1 MRNETIHVLLI
12 HSDEKHDSYKSYGAS
27 SSSSEKL
34 ESIELLGLGR
44 ERGISAP
51 GTMLPKPVETS
62 LMWEELILAGP

>member
-44 ERGISAP
+44 ERE
-51 GTMLPKPVETS
+51 K
-62 LMWEELILAGP
+62 